1 MPLFEDIL
9 VVFKYYLEIYPD
21 MWLLNLFRM
30 NQGNH
35 IKMVSGVLHIH
46 LVFLKLVLGDKN
58 RQNDMLDFTH
68 NKGLLIYDF

>member
-1 MPLFEDIL
+1 
-9 VVFKYYLEIYPD
+9 
-21 MWLLNLFRM
+21 M

-35 IKMVSGVLHIH
+35 IKMVSSVLHIH